1 MDKPT
6 KPTKLKQPKQ
16 PKQPTIEGANVVE
29 GVNEMHDELLLDED
43 NFEKIFEESLKP
55 IQDGEVVTGKVLQIT
70 PDYVVIDV
78 GYKSE
83 GQIPI
88 YEFND
93 INGSLAVKVGDVI
106 DVLVEEWENENGMM
120 VLSKQ

>member
-1 MDKPT
+1 M
-6 KPTKLKQPKQ
+6 
-16 PKQPTIEGANVVE
+16 VE
-29 GVNEMHDELLLDED
+29 GVNEMHDELLLNEELLDEE

-88 YEFND
+88 HEFND
-93 INGSLAVKVGDVI
+93 IDGSLDGQ
-106 DVLVEEWENENGMM
+106 GRRRY
-120 VLSKQ
+120 